1 MLWRYDICFCDRKEC
16 PRKDCCRHLDHAPVG
31 IPFSLSHLCDDKYDE
46 CRWHYPGAQERYT
59 GVKLNLN
66 TATEEELLALG
77 ELGKVRVAGILAYRE
92 SHGGFKS
99 VSELRKCRAMGKKT
113 YDKIKDRVTVDG

>member
-1 MLWRYDICFCDRKEC
+1 MWRYDICFCERKEC
-16 PRKDCCRHLDHAPVG
+16 PRKDCCRHLSHAPVN
-31 IPFSLSHLCDDKYDE
+31 IPFSLSRLCEDRYDE
-46 CRWHYPGAQERYT
+46 CRWFYPGAYERYE

-92 SHGGFKS
+92 SHGGFQK
-99 VSELRKCRAMGKKT
+99 VSELLKCRAMGKKT
-113 YDKIKDRVTVDG
+113 YDKIKEKVCVDG